1 MAANTYLQVTELDF
15 EDIRTNLKAYLSSQ
29 DQFKDYDYEGSAMA
43 VLLDLLSYNTHY
55 NAYYLNMIAN
65 EMFLDTAQQRDSVV
79 SRAKELGYTPYS
91 SVGASANVQLTF
103 SGVDT
108 SLPQIVVP
116 KNSKFTTRIDDISY
130 TFVTDDNYVI
140 QNSSDTFSQAVT
152 IKEGTPVTH
161 RFTVDASKKQRFILP
176 NENVDIS
183 SIVVNV
189 QDSVND
195 TTITEF
201 TRATNIEQVF
211 STSPIYFVE
220 EATDR
225 QYEIVF
231 GNGVLGKAVKNGNV
245 VIVDYLVCNGEE
257 ANRASTF
264 AKSSLTLEDN
274 ISYDSVAVTTNKIAL
289 GGKFQEDSESIKFN
303 APKIYQTQNRLVV
316 ASDYQRLIL
325 AENQDLQSAIA
336 YGGEEADPPVYGKVY
351 IATKPYGEDY
361 ITTARKKTLRS
372 SILNRTTLSIDPVI
386 IDADF
391 TYLIPTIMTYYDRNK
406 TALGVK
412 IIESRV
418 REAIKTF
425 SESNLERFGNKLRY
439 SRFVRILDNITGGEI
454 LNNDA
459 RITMQNRFVPDVN
472 RAVKVIL
479 KFNNPIRRGTL
490 SSSQFIQNG
499 FECYLNDNSNGVLS
513 IYRFNSD
520 RVKTNVVVNAGTVD
534 YTTGTVTINSFA
546 PSAYTGLEMLVNVI
560 PDRLDITP
568 VREQILIMDHV
579 GASITVTDES
589 TSIATTYSGTT
600 GAVSTNSLGY

>member
-1 MAANTYLQVTELDF
+1 MANTYLQVTELDF

-130 TFVTDDNYVI
+130 TFVTDDNYVF
-140 QNSSDTFSQAVT
+140 QNSSNTFSQAVT

-183 SIVVNV
+183 SISVQV

-195 TTITEF
+195 TTTTEF
-201 TRATNIEQVF
+201 TRATNIEQIF
-211 STSPIYFVE
+211 STTPIFFIE
-220 EATDR
+220 EATNL

-245 VIVDYLVCNGEE
+245 IIVDYLVCNGDET
-257 ANRASTF
+257 NKASSF
-264 AKSSLTLEDN
+264 SKSSLTLENDV
-274 ISYDSVAVTTNKIAL
+274 SYESVTVTTNKSAT
-289 GGKFQEDSESIKFN
+289 GGKFQEDAESIKFN

-316 ASDYQRLIL
+316 ASDYQRVIL
-325 AENQDLQSAIA
+325 AENQDLQSVVA
-336 YGGEEADPPVYGKVY
+336 YGGEEATPAVYGKVY
-351 IATKPYGEDY
+351 IATKPFGENY
-361 ITTARKKTLRS
+361 ITESRKRQLRS
-372 SILNRTTLSIDPVI
+372 SIISRITLSIDPVI

-391 TYLIPTIMTYYDRNK
+391 TYLIPNIMTYYDRNR

-412 IIESRV
+412 VIESRV
-418 REAIKTF
+418 RDAIKTF
-425 SESNLERFGNKLRY
+425 STNNLERFGNKLRY

-459 RITMQNRFVPDVN
+459 RITMQKRFVPNVN
-472 RAVKVIL
+472 RPEKVIL
-479 KFNNPIRRGTL
+479 SFNNPIRRGSL
-490 SSSQFIQNG
+490 SSSQFILNG
-499 FECYLNDNSNGVLS
+499 FECYLNDDSKGTLT
-513 IYRFNSD
+513 IYRFDNNK
-520 RVKTNVVVNAGTVD
+520 VKTNVVLSAGTID
-534 YTTGTVTINSFA
+534 YTNGKVELNSFQ
-546 PSAYTGLEMLVNVI
+546 PSSYTGIEMIVNVL

-568 VREQILIMDHV
+568 VREQILIMDNV
-579 GASITVTDES
+579 GASITVTDEA
-589 TSIATTYSGTT
+589 TSIATVYSGTS
-600 GAVSTNSLGY
+600 GSVGTNSLGY